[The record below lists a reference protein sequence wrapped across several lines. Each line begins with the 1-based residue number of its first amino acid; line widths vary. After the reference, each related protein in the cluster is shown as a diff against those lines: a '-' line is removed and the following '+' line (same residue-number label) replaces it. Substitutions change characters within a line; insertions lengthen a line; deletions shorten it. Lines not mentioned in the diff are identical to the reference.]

1 MPEILLHVGFP
12 KTATT
17 WLQYILQNSENIIY
31 IGKINGINE
40 RWCSAIFNDVRLS
53 LRSDG
58 PKVGL
63 KKLEDE
69 IHKISDENPGKPIV
83 LSDEVLA
90 KPWKGDKKWVE
101 KFSQTLYEYFP
112 EAKLLLTL
120 RRQSDIASSLYR
132 KHVSI
137 NGISS
142 MSMRKWFDNG
152 GGSSDITFEE
162 RWNLLNLY
170 EGLLQFYPD
179 SISIIPYEMMKVD
192 VNTFCKELSDF
203 FKLKPSELKF
213 EKEYNVSGFKTNY
226 YEVFRALV
234 DPRSWAELNKSIKIK
249 PKYDRSVLSEI
260 NTHFND
266 SNRQLSLISGLDLN
280 GYGYFINE

>member
-1 MPEILLHVGFP
+1 MPETLLHVGFP

-31 IGKINGINE
+31 IGKFNGNNE

-69 IHKISDENPGKPIV
+69 IHKISDANPGKPIV

-90 KPWKGDKKWVE
+90 KPWKDDKKWIE
-101 KFSQTLYEYFP
+101 QFSRTLYEYFP

-142 MSMRKWFDNG
+142 MPMRKWFDNG

-179 SISIIPYEMMKVD
+179 SISIIPYEMMKAD

-203 FKLKPSELKF
+203 FKLKPSELQF

-234 DPRSWAELNKSIKIK
+234 DPRYWAELNKSIKIK
-249 PKYDRSVLSEI
+249 PKYDQSVLSEI